1 MQRFCNLDYNFLR
14 ISIVNLHHNLKKVSM
29 KNIYNYLMIMSLF
42 AFSACGQSTKTT
54 TITPN
59 SKAMENT
66 ISKPGNPY
74 YSNTDTTKL
83 NVSDAEW
90 EKVLSPDLYA
100 VSRNADTERAFTG
113 KLWNSDA
120 KGTYYCAA
128 CGNKLFRS
136 DQKFASSCGWPSF
149 FEQEN
154 KNSVVYKEDNSYGM
168 RRIEALCGRCDGHL
182 GHLFDDGPAPTGK
195 RYCMNSIAL
204 DFVPDNAIAENGSKN
219 NLATITLGGGCYW
232 CVEAVY
238 ENLDGVKS
246 VVSGFAGGNVADPTY
261 EEVCTGTTGHAEV
274 VQITYD
280 KTKTNLDEIFQVFF
294 TVHDPTTLNRQGAD
308 EGTQYRSVIFYK
320 DEEQKKAA
328 KSIIDLLNAEKVFK
342 NPIVTSL
349 EPLTQ
354 FYKAEDYHQNY
365 YENNK
370 SQPYCQM
377 VIQPK
382 IEKFEKIFKA
392 RLKK

>member
-1 MQRFCNLDYNFLR
+1 
-14 ISIVNLHHNLKKVSM
+14 
-29 KNIYNYLMIMSLF
+29 MIQ
-42 AFSACGQSTKTT
+42 ACGQKIQEQKQIEKINKQNYTQKQSTMK
-54 TITPN
+54 N
-59 SKAMENT
+59 SSNKPMNT
-66 ISKPGNPY
+66 Y
-74 YSNTDTTKL
+74 YSRTNNTKL
-83 NVSDAEW
+83 HFTDAEW
-90 EKVLSPDLYA
+90 KKVLSDDLYA
-100 VSRNADTERAFTG
+100 ISRNANTERAFTG
-113 KLWNSDA
+113 KLWNSED

-136 DQKFASSCGWPSF
+136 DQKFTSSCGWPSF

-204 DFVPDNAIAENGSKN
+204 DFVSDKVLTENN
-219 NLATITLGGGCYW
+219 METITLGGGCYW

-238 ENLDGVKS
+238 EKLAGVKS
-246 VVSGFAGGNVADPTY
+246 VVSGFTGGKNANPSY
-261 EEVCTGTTGHAEV
+261 EEVCSGITGHAEV

-280 KTKTNLDEIFQVFF
+280 TTITDFDEILHVFF
-294 TVHDPTTLNRQGAD
+294 TVHDPTSLNRQGAD
-308 EGTQYRSVIFYK
+308 VGTQYRSVIFYAN
-320 DEEQKKAA
+320 EEQKKEAQ
-328 KSIIDLLNAEKVFK
+328 SIIDQLNAKKLYPSPV
-342 NPIVTSL
+342 VTSL
-349 EPLTQ
+349 EPLAP